1 MTVRIWQA
9 LLFAGAVLL
18 AALPACAEQGY
29 GDSAPFGLNTD
40 AISGE
45 EDDPALAP
53 VNRLDPCRP
62 NPFNPATTIIYELAD
77 RSVVHLAIYD
87 LRGRLVR
94 TLVGT
99 EALPPGAHEVVWNGR
114 DDRGAMA
121 AGGGNVY
128 RLRTADFVASRRMTL
143 VT

>member
-1 MTVRIWQA
+1 MTANSWQA
-9 LLFAGAVLL
+9 LLVAGAVLL
-18 AALPACAEQGY
+18 AALPAGAEQGY

-40 AISGE
+40 AISDVA
-45 EDDPALAP
+45 DDPALLR

-62 NPFNPATTIIYELAD
+62 NPFNPATTITYELAD

-94 TLVGT
+94 TLIGAET
-99 EALPPGAHEVVWNGR
+99 LPPGAHAVAWNGR

-121 AGGGNVY
+121 AGGVYVY
-128 RLRTADFVASRRMTL
+128 RLRTAEFVASRRMTL
-143 VT
+143 VK